1 MSSLYAFF
9 TPGPFELVIIGIVA
23 VLLFGSQL
31 PKVARSVGQ
40 AIPSFKKG
48 FKEVEDEVKEI
59 GSEINKD

>member
-1 MSSLYAFF
+1 MSLFAMFA
-9 TPGPFELVIIGIVA
+9 PGPFEIVIICIVA

-48 FKEVEDEVKEI
+48 FKEVDDEVKGITEEI
-59 GSEINKD
+59 TK